1 MTLQEFLLE
10 KELRGIETL
19 SDGRL
24 INIILTDGSL
34 YGVKVENILVNDTL
48 ITYNNVVLEDNI
60 IKVGELEFDTTSYE
74 ML

>member
-10 KELRGIETL
+10 KKLGGIETF

-24 INIILTDGSL
+24 INIILADGSL
-34 YGVKVENILVNDTL
+34 YGVNVDNIPVNDKL
-48 ITYNNVVLEDNI
+48 ITYNNVILEDNI
-60 IKVGELEFDTTSYE
+60 IKVGDVEFDTTSYE